1 MTTSNI
7 ATEMTDKS
15 PHLLFRQLLETLDD
29 LRRDSIK
36 ALKEAD
42 KSSMLGL
49 TVRQGSAIS
58 QLKLMLEEK
67 PQGIALK
74 DLAKR
79 MQMTVPATSLLV
91 ETLVTKGYTQ
101 RTQDPDDRRAVRLT
115 LTEQGLA
122 IFENVY
128 AHFHAEVDNRAQ
140 ALTPEE
146 IQALASIVEKMHR

>member
-1 MTTSNI
+1 MTSNI
-7 ATEMTDKS
+7 AHEMTDKS
-15 PHLLFRQLLETLDD
+15 PQLLFRQLLEILDD

-42 KSSMLGL
+42 KSTMLGL

-115 LTEQGLA
+115 LTERGLS

-128 AHFHAEVDNRAQ
+128 AHFHAEVDNRAR
-140 ALTPEE
+140 ALTTEE
-146 IQALASIVEKMHR
+146 VQALARIVAKMQH

>member
-1 MTTSNI
+1 MTN
-7 ATEMTDKS
+7 KS

-115 LTEQGLA
+115 LTEQGLS

-128 AHFHAEVDNRAQ
+128 AHFHEEVDNRAQ
-140 ALTPEE
+140 SLTSEE
-146 IQALASIVEKMHR
+146 LQALARIVEKMQH

>member
-7 ATEMTDKS
+7 ASEMTDKS

-42 KSSMLGL
+42 KSTMLGL

-91 ETLVTKGYTQ
+91 ETLVTKGYTS
-101 RTQDPDDRRAVRLT
+101 RTQDPEDRRAVRLT
-115 LTEQGLA
+115 LTEQGLS
-122 IFENVY
+122 IFENIY
-128 AHFHAEVDNRAQ
+128 AHFHAEIANRAQ
-140 ALTPEE
+140 SLTPEE
-146 IQALASIVEKMHR
+146 VRTLGSIVKKMQS

>member
-1 MTTSNI
+1 MLTSSI
-7 ATEMTDKS
+7 AVAMTDKS
-15 PHLLFRQLLETLDD
+15 PHILFRQLLEILDD

-36 ALKEAD
+36 ALKETD
-42 KSSMLGL
+42 KSQMLGL

-74 DLAKR
+74 ELAKR

-101 RTQDPDDRRAVRLT
+101 RTQDPTDRRAVRLT
-115 LTEQGLA
+115 LTEKGLS

-128 AHFHAEVDNRAQ
+128 GNFHTEIDTRAR
-140 ALTPEE
+140 ALTGVELNT
-146 IQALASIVEKMHR
+146 LARIVEKMQR

>member
-1 MTTSNI
+1 
-7 ATEMTDKS
+7 MTDKS
-15 PHLLFRQLLETLDD
+15 PHVLFRQLLDVLDD

-36 ALKEAD
+36 ALKETD
-42 KSSMLGL
+42 KSQMLGL

-74 DLAKR
+74 DLAKC

-101 RTQDPDDRRAVRLT
+101 RAQDPTDRRAVRLT
-115 LTEQGLA
+115 LTEKGLS

-128 AHFHAEVDNRAQ
+128 GNFHAEINTRAQ
-140 ALTPEE
+140 SLTEE
-146 IQALASIVEKMHR
+146 ELRTFARIVEKMRR

>member
-1 MTTSNI
+1 
-7 ATEMTDKS
+7 MTDKS
-15 PHLLFRQLLETLDD
+15 PQLLFRQLLEILDD

-42 KSSMLGL
+42 KSTMLGL

-128 AHFHAEVDNRAQ
+128 AHFHAEVDNRAR
-140 ALTPEE
+140 ALTTEE
-146 IQALASIVEKMHR
+146 VQALARIVAKMQH

>member
-1 MTTSNI
+1 
-7 ATEMTDKS
+7 MTDKS

-42 KSSMLGL
+42 KSKKLGL

-101 RTQDPDDRRAVRLT
+101 RTQDPTDRRAVRLS

-122 IFENVY
+122 VFNDVY
-128 AHFHAEVDNRAQ
+128 AHFHSEVDNRAQ
-140 ALTPEE
+140 TLTPEE
-146 IQALASIVEKMHR
+146 VQTLASIVKKMQH

>member
-1 MTTSNI
+1 
-7 ATEMTDKS
+7 MTDKS
-15 PHLLFRQLLETLDD
+15 PHILFRQLLETLDD

-42 KSSMLGL
+42 KSKMLGL

-91 ETLVTKGYTQ
+91 ETLVTKGYIQ
-101 RTQDPDDRRAVRLT
+101 RTQDPTDRRAVRLS

-122 IFENVY
+122 VFNDVY
-128 AHFHAEVDNRAQ
+128 AHFHAEVNNRALS
-140 ALTPEE
+140 LTPEE
-146 IQALASIVEKMHR
+146 VQALASIVRKMQY

>member
-1 MTTSNI
+1 
-7 ATEMTDKS
+7 MTDKS
-15 PHLLFRQLLETLDD
+15 PQLLFRQLLEILDD

-42 KSSMLGL
+42 KSTMLGL

-115 LTEQGLA
+115 LTEQGLS

-128 AHFHAEVDNRAQ
+128 AHFHAEVDNRAR
-140 ALTPEE
+140 ALTTEE
-146 IQALASIVEKMHR
+146 VQALARIVAKMQH